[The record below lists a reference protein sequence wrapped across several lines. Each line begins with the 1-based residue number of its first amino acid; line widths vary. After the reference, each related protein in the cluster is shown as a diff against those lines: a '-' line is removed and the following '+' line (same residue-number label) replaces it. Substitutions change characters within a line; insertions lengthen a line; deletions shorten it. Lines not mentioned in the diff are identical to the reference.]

1 MDELNEDDAIEVKQ
15 TDWNEIFK
23 QNCKEEVWEI
33 CVLLITAGSFFWDIL
48 RKGMIIN
55 NFYWQIF

>member
-33 CVLLITAGSFFWDIL
+33 CVLLITAGSFFLGYFEKRND
-48 RKGMIIN
+48 
-55 NFYWQIF
+55 Y